1 MWTISRE
8 QMRLSSR
15 ERRSGEVWDV
25 IVNVPKPRITRC
37 GARGAACAAFIGAVA
52 YMLREEARVAGSS
65 TGFDRF
71 LSQKLRDPAFRVDYE
86 KARAEITATDAVIRA
101 LEDARAR
108 SGLSKAELAR
118 RVEVKPEIIRRL
130 LTDEGG
136 NPTIATVLKVATTLG
151 YHLELVPN
159 DRRRAPPAREAAH
172 RVARPTGARSGG
184 HATGTPRRAAARARS
199 RAR

>member
-1 MWTISRE
+1 MPR
-8 QMRLSSR
+8 
-15 ERRSGEVWDV
+15 
-25 IVNVPKPRITRC
+25 PK
-37 GARGAACAAFIGAVA
+37 
-52 YMLREEARVAGSS
+52 
-65 TGFDRF
+65 TGFDKF
-71 LSQKLRDPAFRVDYE
+71 LDQKLTDPAFRAEYE

-108 SGLSKAELAR
+108 TRLSKAELAR
-118 RVEVKPEIIRRL
+118 RMDVKPEIVRRL

-159 DRRRAPPAREAAH
+159 DRRRTAPPHEAA
-172 RVARPTGARSGG
+172 RKVAAPTAARSGE
-184 HATGTPRRAAARARS
+184 HSTGTPRRAAGRARS